1 MSFDVLL
8 YHFNLVKEKFYC
20 ICNRPKSNPLSEP
33 LTIDKFANDLIVK
46 RLCVIVGCHRV
57 GRIGSYWLLSS
68 WCHKLWTGAIGLLLL
83 CSALAILFTLNLATM
98 SGNSRSREF
107 PGIPASNS
115 RPESR
120 EWNLPL
126 AFPFPKMGME
136 FSICIPV
143 PVNGN
148 EIFLG
153 FPGNFPGFP
162 GNFPFPK
169 VGNGIFYL
177 FAFPFPKME
186 MEFAISRSH
195 SRSPKVIPAHPWEIA
210 KIPVISNFAPSARR
224 PMCVMFWAH

>member
-1 MSFDVLL
+1 MMISSSGPPA
-8 YHFNLVKEKFYC
+8 
-20 ICNRPKSNPLSEP
+20 PKP
-33 LTIDKFANDLIVK
+33 
-46 RLCVIVGCHRV
+46 VISPPQDHQHHHH
-57 GRIGSYWLLSS
+57 YYQ
-68 WCHKLWTGAIGLLLL
+68 
-83 CSALAILFTLNLATM
+83 ATM

-153 FPGNFPGFP
+153 FPGNFPGIP

-177 FAFPFPKME
+177 FAFPFPKMG
-186 MEFAISRSH
+186 MEFAISH
-195 SRSPKVIPAHPWEIA
+195 SRPEVQKSFEIMAGILSVKGGGYPPNPLTFLRNHHP
-210 KIPVISNFAPSARR
+210 SF
-224 PMCVMFWAH
+224 

>member
-1 MSFDVLL
+1 
-8 YHFNLVKEKFYC
+8 
-20 ICNRPKSNPLSEP
+20 
-33 LTIDKFANDLIVK
+33 
-46 RLCVIVGCHRV
+46 
-57 GRIGSYWLLSS
+57 
-68 WCHKLWTGAIGLLLL
+68 
-83 CSALAILFTLNLATM
+83 M
-98 SGNSRSREF
+98 SGNSRSQEF
-107 PGIPASNS
+107 RGIPASNS

-153 FPGNFPGFP
+153 FPGNFPGIP

-177 FAFPFPKME
+177 FAFPFPKMG
-186 MEFAISRSH
+186 MEFAIH
-195 SRSPKVIPAHPWEIA
+195 IH
-210 KIPVISNFAPSARR
+210 IPVPENGNGICHFPFPFPKSKSHCRSWLRWLRKARALLYVI
-224 PMCVMFWAH
+224 MAAQLST

>member
-1 MSFDVLL
+1 
-8 YHFNLVKEKFYC
+8 
-20 ICNRPKSNPLSEP
+20 
-33 LTIDKFANDLIVK
+33 
-46 RLCVIVGCHRV
+46 
-57 GRIGSYWLLSS
+57 
-68 WCHKLWTGAIGLLLL
+68 
-83 CSALAILFTLNLATM
+83 M

-153 FPGNFPGFP
+153 FPGNSREFSVPESREW
-162 GNFPFPK
+162 NFLFICIPVPEN
-169 VGNGIFYL
+169 GNGICH
-177 FAFPFPKME
+177 
-186 MEFAISRSH
+186 SHSH
-195 SRSPKVIPAHPWEIA
+195 SRSRKWEWNLPF
-210 KIPVISNFAPSARR
+210 PVPVPEVQKSFPLMAALHLQLSALHLPCLFRPSEINQWF
-224 PMCVMFWAH
+224 PVLNLK